1 MQLSPEFLR
10 KLELLRVTARKVHG
24 GRFSARHRSKKL
36 GQGIDFADYRAYAPG
51 DDFKDIDWNLFGR
64 LDRLMVRLAQEET
77 ELHLHLLVDCSRSM
91 SFDAQQGAPG
101 QRKPAQES
109 KASLARKVAT
119 ALSYVALSRLDR
131 VRVFPFSES
140 LHHPLSPPRSKAQAA
155 RIHSYL
161 SNIEHGDGTDLAT
174 VAHSFV
180 GVAHQ
185 RGLVLILSDFLS
197 PSGWQPALDILRHAR
212 FEPALL
218 QVSAPED
225 AEPPPSGEVILR
237 DAETGR
243 RVRVHVTDALAQA
256 YRQAFLEHC
265 ESLRSYARS
274 HNLFYGHARTD
285 QPWEEVV
292 LGTMRAERLL
302 I

>member
-1 MQLSPEFLR
+1 VHLSPEFLR
-10 KLELLRVTARKVHG
+10 KLELLRVTSRKVHG

-36 GQGIDFADYRAYAPG
+36 GQGIDFADYRAYVPG

-91 SFDAQQGAPG
+91 SFEADDAAEQGSPL
-101 QRKPAQES
+101 ES

-119 ALSYVALSRLDR
+119 ALSYVALARLDR
-131 VRVFPFSES
+131 VRVFPFGQE
-140 LHHPLSPPRSKAQAA
+140 LHHPLTPPRSKAQAA
-155 RIHSYL
+155 QVHRYL
-161 SNIEHGDGTDLAT
+161 ESIQPGEGTDLSA
-174 VAHSFV
+174 VARSFV
-180 GVAHQ
+180 GVARQ
-185 RGLVLILSDFLS
+185 RGIVLVLSDFLS

-218 QVSAPED
+218 QITTPGD
-225 AEPPPSGEVILR
+225 GEPPPTGEVILR

-243 RVRVHVTDALAQA
+243 RVRVQVTDMLARA
-256 YRQAFLEHC
+256 YREAFLEHC

-285 QPWEEVV
+285 QAWEEVV

-302 I
+302 V

>member
-1 MQLSPEFLR
+1 VQLSPEFLR

-36 GQGIDFADYRAYAPG
+36 GQGIDFADYRPYTPG

-77 ELHLHLLVDCSRSM
+77 ELQLHLLVDCSRSM
-91 SFDAQQGAPG
+91 SFDAGEAADSLG
-101 QRKPAQES
+101 TANTES
-109 KASLARKVAT
+109 KATLARNVAT
-119 ALSYVALSRLDR
+119 ALSYVALARMDR
-131 VRVFPFSES
+131 VRVFPFAQA
-140 LHHPLSPPRSKAQAA
+140 LHHPLTPPRSKAQAA
-155 RIHSYL
+155 RIHRYL
-161 SNIEHGDGTDLAT
+161 EGIEEGEGTDLSA
-174 VAHSFV
+174 VARAFV
-180 GVAHQ
+180 GVAQQ
-185 RGLVLILSDFLS
+185 RGVVLVLSDFLS
-197 PSGWQPALDILRHAR
+197 SSGWKPALDILRHAR

-218 QVSAPED
+218 QISAPED
-225 AEPPPSGEVILR
+225 SEPPPTGEVILS

-243 RVRVHVTDALAQA
+243 RVRVQVTDGLARA
-256 YRQAFLEHC
+256 YREAFLDHC
-265 ESLRSYARS
+265 EALRSYARS

-302 I
+302 A